1 MQALKLAVQSSDYLI
16 AHLQLDAAASI
27 LERYLLFH
35 SPHEAIL
42 NRLGQVRLLQ
52 GKPDEAA
59 MLLKQALLLK
69 ESANNPL
76 ASADPMIAQTPAGDE
91 YKDRAEPEAEL
102 SPTVS

>member
-35 SPHEAIL
+35 SPHAAIL

-59 MLLKQALLLK
+59 MLLKQALMLK
-69 ESANNPL
+69 ESEDHPL
-76 ASADPMIAQTPAGDE
+76 AKASPLIAQDQVAETTSDLIDGDTDLTPTIG
-91 YKDRAEPEAEL
+91 
-102 SPTVS
+102 